1 VKTRMIDAPNG
12 AIAVHESRGQ
22 GPAAMLIHGNSSSSH
37 AFSRQLD
44 GPLGERFRLVAVDL
58 PGYGASDNATDP
70 SAYSLPG
77 HARAVR
83 AAAEALGLT
92 DARFVGSSLGGH
104 VVLEMAPD
112 LPGTRGFLIFGTP
125 PIGFPPPQRGEA
137 FHLNPAMATVFAERI
152 DRDQA
157 AGLVAS
163 MFKPGFADVPPFFVE
178 DALRADRRARKR
190 LGASLAP
197 GGFRDE
203 VAVVRD
209 LKAPLAV
216 LHGAEAP
223 RSNSSTA
230 PTSPRSPCR
239 RCGAARC
246 RSFPAPATRRNG
258 RRPRPSTRCS
268 RRSSPRRREGV
279 FRLVKVS
286 LWGRSLS
293 RNRAVNLANAGLTTP
308 RGLDIR
314 CGESRHTS
322 AYRRASR
329 CCCHFF

>member
-1 VKTRMIDAPNG
+1 MKTRRIDTPNG

-22 GPAAMLIHGNSSSSH
+22 GPAAVLIHGNSSSSR

-44 GPLGERFRLVAVDL
+44 GPLGERFHLVAVDL
-58 PGYGASDNATDP
+58 PGYGASDNARDT

-83 AAAEALGLT
+83 AAADALGLT
-92 DARFVGSSLGGH
+92 EARFVGWSLGGH

-112 LPGTRGFLIFGTP
+112 LPGARGFVIFGTP
-125 PIGFPPPQRGEA
+125 PIGFPPPPRGEA

-152 DRDQA
+152 GRDQA

-178 DALRADRRARKR
+178 DALRADGRARKL

-209 LKAPLAV
+209 LRAPLAV
-216 LHGAEAP
+216 LHGAEEQLVNGAWFASVPMPTLWRGAVQTIPGAGHAP
-223 RSNSSTA
+223 QWEAPEAFDALLAAFIEETA
-230 PTSPRSPCR
+230 
-239 RCGAARC
+239 
-246 RSFPAPATRRNG
+246 
-258 RRPRPSTRCS
+258 
-268 RRSSPRRREGV
+268 
-279 FRLVKVS
+279 
-286 LWGRSLS
+286 
-293 RNRAVNLANAGLTTP
+293 
-308 RGLDIR
+308 
-314 CGESRHTS
+314 
-322 AYRRASR
+322 
-329 CCCHFF
+329 